1 MKSGLVTALIAM
13 SASLHAAPAVSAVEN
28 GGLLF
33 TDNQAGIS
41 GVDAGFSIPV
51 GRTTLWL
58 FGDVFLLDPVRP
70 SKPYVGG
77 VSNCGLIVP
86 SGKGTAPLRRYT
98 VLTDPGTG
106 LARQLVPDLPGES
119 DKTRLWPMSGWYDAA
134 SKRLYVYYAD
144 VKITGPDTYDFR
156 SDGNGLAAADAS
168 SPQALRFERLKWN
181 GSTVWWPNEGGVPQL
196 GTSVVADGP
205 GVGDRLYIYGHVQ
218 RDGRTLGALAR
229 VPRSRIADLSAY
241 EYFSGV
247 DGKPLWSSEPAK
259 AAPVEGLCDFP
270 SELSVSWNPY
280 LGGWLAVHNLV
291 LEDRIRLSLA
301 PHPWGPFREMA
312 VIGAPRQALRK
323 DPCYAGKEHPE
334 LAEAGGRII
343 YITYVDSSRYWLQL
357 LKVTLQR

>member
-1 MKSGLVTALIAM
+1 MALVAALAAIAVPGRG
-13 SASLHAAPAVSAVEN
+13 APAVARVEN

-41 GVDAGFSIPV
+41 GVDAGFSIPM
-51 GRTTLWL
+51 GRKTLWL
-58 FGDVFLLDPVRP
+58 FGDVFLLDPVKP

-86 SGKGTAPLRRYT
+86 SGKGSGPLRRYT
-98 VLTDPGTG
+98 VLTDAQTG
-106 LARQLVPDLPGES
+106 LARQLVPDLPGEG
-119 DKTRLWPMSGWYDAA
+119 DNTRLWPMSGWYDAA

-144 VKITGPDTYDFR
+144 VKITGPSTYDFR
-156 SDGNGLAAADAS
+156 SDGNGLAVADAS
-168 SPQALRFERLKWN
+168 NPAALRFERLKAK
-181 GSTVWWPNEGGVPQL
+181 GATVWWPNDDQTPQL
-196 GTSVVADGP
+196 GTSVVSAGP
-205 GVGDRLYIYGHVQ
+205 GVGDRLYVYGHVQ
-218 RDGRTLGALAR
+218 KGGRTVGVLAR
-229 VPRSRIADLSAY
+229 VSRSRVAVLSEY
-241 EYFSGV
+241 EYFAGTA
-247 DGKPLWSSEPAK
+247 GGPLWASEPAK
-259 AAPVEGLCDFP
+259 AVPVEGLSDFP

-301 PHPWGPFREMA
+301 PDPWGPFREIA

-334 LAEAGGRII
+334 LAEEGGRII